1 MNHYRIANMKTI
13 SWQDYAVSAL
23 HAFTIATLTIC
34 MSIVVFGGLKLI
46 GLSTY
51 DAWRLMLV
59 VAIISGILAILM
71 VMDDHP
77 VAERLTMK
85 VRKCCE
91 TFCRR

>member
-1 MNHYRIANMKTI
+1 MNHYCIANMKRI
-13 SWQDYAVSAL
+13 SWQDYAESAL

-51 DAWRLMLV
+51 DVWRLMPV
-59 VAIISGILAILM
+59 VVFISGILAVLM

>member
-1 MNHYRIANMKTI
+1 MKRN

-34 MSIVVFGGLKLI
+34 ISVVVFGGMKLI

-51 DAWRLMLV
+51 DAWRMMLV
-59 VAIISGILAILM
+59 VVIISGIIAILM
-71 VMDDHP
+71 VKDGHP